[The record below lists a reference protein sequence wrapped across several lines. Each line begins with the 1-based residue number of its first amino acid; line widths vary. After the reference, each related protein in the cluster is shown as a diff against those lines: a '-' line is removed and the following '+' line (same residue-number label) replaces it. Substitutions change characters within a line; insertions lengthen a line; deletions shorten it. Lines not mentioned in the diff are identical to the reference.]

1 MTNLNN
7 DFMESY
13 KHLDKICKEIF
24 NSEKGVTTYIDTMK
38 EVNDGN
44 RYVPL
49 WNKTLYKLKHYRH
62 IRNNYVHE
70 VGTSQYDICTRDDIE
85 WLNNFYKEIISHRR
99 ELKFFRSS
107 EYELVFKYKG
117 YFYNVWIANK
127 YYGYLSIVRK
137 SKISRFRGFFKD
149 LSSEVYYAPNKQTIF
164 NDVRP
169 SRETLINFY
178 ENVEKPA
185 YYRLQLLG
193 LLHESKIE
201 REIDYI
207 MLNGN
212 QGKIIKKYTNITFL
226 TK

>member
-85 WLNNFYKEIISHRR
+85 WLNNFYKEIMKTTDPLARYRR
-99 ELKFFRSS
+99 DKSSYKAVEDVKYIRYTEGGEREQLQYQNVNSKSDDGEGLRLVNIILKF
-107 EYELVFKYKG
+107 LIIMG
-117 YFYNVWIANK
+117 
-127 YYGYLSIVRK
+127 
-137 SKISRFRGFFKD
+137 ISLAVVLF
-149 LSSEVYYAPNKQTIF
+149 
-164 NDVRP
+164 
-169 SRETLINFY
+169 
-178 ENVEKPA
+178 
-185 YYRLQLLG
+185 
-193 LLHESKIE
+193 
-201 REIDYI
+201 I
-207 MLNGN
+207 MLM
-212 QGKIIKKYTNITFL
+212 IS
-226 TK
+226 

>member
-85 WLNNFYKEIISHRR
+85 WLNNFYKEIMKTTDPLARYRR
-99 ELKFFRSS
+99 E
-107 EYELVFKYKG
+107 
-117 YFYNVWIANK
+117 
-127 YYGYLSIVRK
+127 K
-137 SKISRFRGFFKD
+137 S
-149 LSSEVYYAPNKQTIF
+149 
-164 NDVRP
+164 
-169 SRETLINFY
+169 
-178 ENVEKPA
+178 
-185 YYRLQLLG
+185 
-193 LLHESKIE
+193 
-201 REIDYI
+201 
-207 MLNGN
+207 
-212 QGKIIKKYTNITFL
+212 
-226 TK
+226 

>member
-85 WLNNFYKEIISHRR
+85 WLNNRR
-99 ELKFFRSS
+99 EKSSYKAVEDVKYIRYTEGGEGEQLQYQNVNSKSDDGEGLRLVNIILKF
-107 EYELVFKYKG
+107 LIIMG
-117 YFYNVWIANK
+117 
-127 YYGYLSIVRK
+127 
-137 SKISRFRGFFKD
+137 ISLAVVLF
-149 LSSEVYYAPNKQTIF
+149 
-164 NDVRP
+164 
-169 SRETLINFY
+169 
-178 ENVEKPA
+178 
-185 YYRLQLLG
+185 
-193 LLHESKIE
+193 
-201 REIDYI
+201 I
-207 MLNGN
+207 MLM
-212 QGKIIKKYTNITFL
+212 IS
-226 TK
+226 